1 MFKITAYGAD
11 CEGCTGHTYTGT
23 EPQIGRTIAVDPDV
37 IPLGSTVLINGKEY
51 IAEDT
56 GGAIKGNIIDMYVG
70 TEAESE
76 IIGVRYA
83 EVKVKEKRR

>member
-11 CEGCTGHTYTGT
+11 CEGCTGRTYSGT
-23 EPQIGRTIAVDPDV
+23 APQVDRTIAVDPDV
-37 IPLGSTVLINGKEY
+37 IPLGSTVLIDGQEY

-56 GGAIKGNIIDMYVG
+56 GGAIKGNIIDMFVG

-76 IIGVRYA
+76 VIGVRYA
-83 EVKVKEKRR
+83 EVKVKEKRK

>member
-11 CEGCTGHTYTGT
+11 CEGCTGRTYTGT

-37 IPLGSTVLINGKEY
+37 IPIGSTVLIDGQEY

-56 GGAIKGNIIDMYVG
+56 GGAIKGNVIDMFVG
-70 TEAESE
+70 TEAESVVF
-76 IIGVRYA
+76 GVRYA
-83 EVKVKEKRR
+83 EVKVKEKRK

>member
-11 CEGCTGHTYTGT
+11 CKGCTGRTYTGT
-23 EPQIGRTIAVDPDV
+23 VPKVSRTIAVDPDV
-37 IPLGSTVLINGKEY
+37 IPLGSVVLIDGQEY

-56 GGAIKGNIIDMYVG
+56 GGAIRGNIIDMFVG

-76 IIGVRYA
+76 VIGVRYA
-83 EVKVKEKRR
+83 EVKVRK

>member
-23 EPQIGRTIAVDPDV
+23 VPKVDRTIAVDPDV
-37 IPLGSTVLINGKEY
+37 IPRGSTELIDGKEY

-56 GGAIKGNIIDMYVG
+56 GGAIKGNIIDMFVG

-76 IIGVRYA
+76 VIGVRYA

>member
-11 CEGCTGHTYTGT
+11 CEGCTGRAYTGT

-37 IPLGSTVLINGKEY
+37 IPLGSTVLIDGKEY

-56 GGAIKGNIIDMYVG
+56 GGAIRGNIIDMFVG

-76 IIGVRYA
+76 IFGVRYA